1 MAGFADCRKRIGRFD
16 SAIRPDL
23 DARQSAAAIRSDNP
37 IIANIRGG
45 IQFGLLAKVVV
56 QAGFRDLDEQVNVTG
71 LRLSGEYLR
80 RTTQA
85 RSGSGSV

>member
-1 MAGFADCRKRIGRFD
+1 MHDNPRGDQVG
-16 SAIRPDL
+16 
-23 DARQSAAAIRSDNP
+23 NP

-71 LRLSGEYLR
+71 LRLS
-80 RTTQA
+80 A
-85 RSGSGSV
+85 RVPAADNPGKVGFRERLNAW